1 MGVNRAPQ
9 HPDSAILGFQ
19 KFLGRGPRGGLAGKI
34 VFTVASVEKRL
45 LHPLHGQDVR
55 TRTVRDHVLQAA
67 PPHKIFQ
74 ILSQPPVS
82 NATFMGNF
90 MDGLLLSA
98 NVQER
103 GGSLPQWGEK

>member
-45 LHPLHGQDVR
+45 LHPLHDQDVR
-55 TRTVRDHVLQAA
+55 TRKVRDHLLQPAA
-67 PPHKIFQ
+67 HKIFQ
-74 ILSQPPVS
+74 ILSQPSVI
-82 NATFMGNF
+82 NATFMGYF
-90 MDGLLLSA
+90 TDGLLLSA

-103 GGSLPQWGEK
+103 GCSLPQ

>member
-1 MGVNRAPQ
+1 MGVNRAPR
-9 HPDSAILGFQ
+9 HPDLAILGFQ
-19 KFLGRGPRGGLAGKI
+19 KFLGRCPRGGLAGKI

-55 TRTVRDHVLQAA
+55 TQTGAIICFRP

-74 ILSQPPVS
+74 ILSQPPGS
-82 NATFMGNF
+82 TATFMGNF
-90 MDGLLLSA
+90 TDGLLLSA

-103 GGSLPQWGEK
+103 GGSLPQWGGK

>member
-1 MGVNRAPQ
+1 MGVNGAPR
-9 HPDSAILGFQ
+9 HPDLAICGFQ
-19 KFLGRGPRGGLAGKI
+19 KFLGRCPRGGLAGRI

-45 LHPLHGQDVR
+45 LHPLHGQDAR
-55 TRTVRDHVLQAA
+55 TRTVRDHLLQPSA
-67 PPHKIFQ
+67 HKKFQ

-90 MDGLLLSA
+90 TDGLLLSA